1 MRHTEQ
7 YMRYLIGLVVV
18 GLIAFYLGGYA
29 PQNYFPEF
37 SWSDMSTTTDEV
49 VLEETTTGATTP
61 AAKPSTPTSSGE
73 AGKRFMQNGV
83 YVTIVE
89 YSDTGFNPSKLEI
102 NRGEEVR
109 FVNKDN
115 ETMYIVADNKLSSP
129 VYAQLNMPN
138 SLGKGGTYQLAFTQP
153 GIFSYQNV
161 NKNWKPAG
169 QIFVK

>member
-1 MRHTEQ
+1 MK
-7 YMRYLIGLVVV
+7 YLIGLLVV

-29 PQNYFPEF
+29 PQGYFPDF
-37 SWSDMSTTTDEV
+37 SWSGMSTTTDEA
-49 VLEETTTGATTP
+49 VLEETATGGTNTTTS
-61 AAKPSTPTSSGE
+61 KPSAPAVSGD

-89 YSDTGFNPSKLEI
+89 YTDKGFNPSKLEI

-109 FVNKDN
+109 FVNLDN
-115 ETMYIVADNKLSSP
+115 ETMNVVADNKLSSQ
-129 VYAQLNMPN
+129 VYASFKMPN
-138 SLGKGGTYQLAFTQP
+138 SVGKGGTYQLAFTDP

-161 NKNWKPAG
+161 NKTSKPAG